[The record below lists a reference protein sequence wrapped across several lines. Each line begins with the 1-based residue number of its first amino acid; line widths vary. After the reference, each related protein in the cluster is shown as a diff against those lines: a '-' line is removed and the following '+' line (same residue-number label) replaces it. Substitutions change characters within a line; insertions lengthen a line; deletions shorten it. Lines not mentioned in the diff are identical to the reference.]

1 MDIQVEGYPRVCNST
16 LMGITRHELLNGTET
31 EHSHKDIVCCSEDCK
46 SVSVHYNVSSTGPQL
61 NYIFIANILDY
72 LNNSK
77 ASNVSYFS
85 E

>member
-16 LMGITRHELLNGTET
+16 LMGITRHRLFNRTET
-31 EHSHKDIVCCSEDCK
+31 EHSHKDIMCCSEDCK
-46 SVSVHYNVSSTGPQL
+46 SVAVQYNISSTGCQL
-61 NYIFIANILDY
+61 NYIFIADLLDY

-77 ASNVSYFS
+77 ARNMSYFS